1 MSPSVDYV
9 IAPIFLSVIY
19 DGTNAYNLSDQKAP
33 EKFAGKKVTVTS
45 ASTRTPFRWNLS
57 PRQSESRL
65 LQVPSFVSEE

>member
-33 EKFAGKKVTVTS
+33 EKFAVKKVTVTS
-45 ASTRTPFRWNLS
+45 ALNTNTRTI
-57 PRQSESRL
+57 QVESIAAAK
-65 LQVPSFVSEE
+65 